1 MTQIVYDG
9 NFLIAD
15 RKCYRGYVTT
25 KSTKIQ
31 HLKIG
36 ELDRYY
42 VFSGSFME
50 CALGEKVVE
59 SCFDPEVVAKVRS
72 ILSKEVL
79 EDFYG
84 LMIDV
89 HPTEKRNVFLLNYA
103 GDAVQIDDAFVTVGA
118 MHGEITVAYK
128 LWEKMNFPRIEDYE
142 GTIPL
147 AGFLRFVL
155 KGSMFDQEG
164 VEFDCYNINTGYKLC
179 V

>member
-15 RKCYRGYVTT
+15 RKCYRGYITT

-31 HLKIG
+31 HIKVG

-42 VFSGSFME
+42 AFSGSFME
-50 CALGEKVVE
+50 CALGEEVVE
-59 SCFDPEVVAKVRS
+59 SCFDPEVIAKVRS
-72 ILSKEVL
+72 ILDKEVL
-79 EDFYG
+79 EGFHG

-89 HPTEKRNVFLLNYA
+89 HAKDKRKVFLLNYA
-103 GDAVQIDDAFVTVGA
+103 GDAVQIDDAFVAVGA
-118 MHGEITVAYK
+118 MHEEITVAYK
-128 LWEKMNFPRIEDYE
+128 VWERTGFPRLEDSAN
-142 GTIPL
+142 TVPL

-155 KGSMFDQEG
+155 QGSMFDQEG
-164 VEFDCYNINTGYKLC
+164 VEFDCYNVNTGYKLC

>member
-9 NFLIAD
+9 DHLVVD

-25 KSTKIQ
+25 NSTKIQ

-50 CALGEKVVE
+50 CALGEEVVE
-59 SCFDPEVVAKVRS
+59 SCFDPEVIAKVRS
-72 ILSKEVL
+72 ILDKEVL
-79 EDFYG
+79 EGFHG

-89 HPTEKRNVFLLNYA
+89 HPTDKRKVFLLNYA
-103 GDAVQIDDAFVTVGA
+103 GDAVQIDDAFVAVGA
-118 MHGEITVAYK
+118 MHEEITLAYK
-128 LWEKMNFPRIEDYE
+128 LWDKMQRPRIEGYE
-142 GTIPL
+142 SDVQL

-155 KGSMFDQEG
+155 QGSMFDQQG
-164 VEFDCYNINTGYKLC
+164 VDLDCYNINTGVKLC